1 MPQKNTGELK
11 KAILLFA
18 VVSGLLGAAN
28 SFGEANYANY
38 FKEVY
43 QVTAAQRG
51 LSSFRVSC
59 PACSV
64 CS

>member
-1 MPQKNTGELK
+1 MPQKNAGELK

-43 QVTAAQRG
+43 HATAA
-51 LSSFRVSC
+51 SFRVSC
-59 PACSV
+59 PACSA